1 AISEITSSTSLFM
14 NKQAT
19 LSNLMKNASGSRVV
33 HLATHGYLNE
43 RAPEESSILLADNKL
58 TMPQIFNLPLD
69 KTDMIVLSACET
81 GKGASKGMEY
91 ATIARAFANAGSPTV
106 LATLWK
112 VDDIATRELM
122 VNFYGELKD
131 GSSKLMA
138 LTNAQRQFLK
148 TQKDKNHP
156 YYWAAFILM
165 GKP

>member
-1 AISEITSSTSLFM
+1 M